1 MEIQMLESSHE
12 ICKLIMRVF
21 IQLVDEENRTRILS
35 NIIDDFEEMLINIPR
50 EERGASH
57 LKIPPQLR
65 RYLPRPTFL
74 LLHWTYIITICMVSS
89 VIFWHFST
97 PRGHVSYIDSLFLIV
112 AATTQAGMSTINLS
126 DLNTFQQCML
136 FFHIILGN
144 PIVISAF
151 VVHVRKRAFHTRF
164 KKAAVEKE
172 KTRHTTPGEQPSRGC
187 IRDRPFTA
195 LRMTDSSH
203 NYRLRIDPSLTT
215 RQFERRGTVD
225 RNAQFHSLSSEEREH
240 LRCVEY
246 QAVRLLS
253 YVVPMYL
260 IAWQLFGCIAL
271 GIYVAYR
278 QPGPAI
284 NYDVRPW
291 WAGVFYAV
299 AGFSNVGMSLLDSSV
314 IPFQR
319 SVFFL
324 LITGI
329 LVLAG
334 NTAYPVILRTILW
347 LALRLMP
354 DNDQYT
360 SWRETID
367 FILKYPR
374 RVYTN
379 LFPAAQTWWLFFI
392 LIMFNAIDWTG
403 FEVLNRHNQIITTIP
418 LGYRLLDGL
427 FQSLSV
433 RSSGFAVVPIGSM
446 VVGVQAL
453 YIMMMYISAFPVVI
467 TMRNSNVYEER
478 SLGIY
483 AQDLKEGQREI
494 DFHDPNAIRKT
505 RMYFVRTQIQ
515 RQLGHDLWFVI
526 ACMILVVWIETDSY
540 EKDPVNYSIF
550 NIIFEVVSAYGCVG
564 LSIGLPKK
572 DYSFCGEW
580 HTSGKLILCALML
593 RGRHRGLPV
602 AIDKAIQL
610 PGERQNLIEEEDHEI
625 REARTRQASRVGV

>member
-1 MEIQMLESSHE
+1 
-12 ICKLIMRVF
+12 
-21 IQLVDEENRTRILS
+21 
-35 NIIDDFEEMLINIPR
+35 
-50 EERGASH
+50 
-57 LKIPPQLR
+57 
-65 RYLPRPTFL
+65 
-74 LLHWTYIITICMVSS
+74 
-89 VIFWHFST
+89 
-97 PRGHVSYIDSLFLIV
+97 
-112 AATTQAGMSTINLS
+112 
-126 DLNTFQQCML
+126 
-136 FFHIILGN
+136 
-144 PIVISAF
+144 
-151 VVHVRKRAFHTRF
+151 
-164 KKAAVEKE
+164 
-172 KTRHTTPGEQPSRGC
+172 
-187 IRDRPFTA
+187 
-195 LRMTDSSH
+195 
-203 NYRLRIDPSLTT
+203 
-215 RQFERRGTVD
+215 
-225 RNAQFHSLSSEEREH
+225 
-240 LRCVEY
+240 
-246 QAVRLLS
+246 
-253 YVVPMYL
+253 
-260 IAWQLFGCIAL
+260 
-271 GIYVAYR
+271 
-278 QPGPAI
+278 
-284 NYDVRPW
+284 
-291 WAGVFYAV
+291 
-299 AGFSNVGMSLLDSSV
+299 
-314 IPFQR
+314 
-319 SVFFL
+319 
-324 LITGI
+324 
-329 LVLAG
+329 
-334 NTAYPVILRTILW
+334 
-347 LALRLMP
+347 MP
-354 DNDQYT
+354 DKDQYT

-483 AQDLKEGQREI
+483 AQDLEEGQREI

>member
-1 MEIQMLESSHE
+1 
-12 ICKLIMRVF
+12 
-21 IQLVDEENRTRILS
+21 
-35 NIIDDFEEMLINIPR
+35 
-50 EERGASH
+50 
-57 LKIPPQLR
+57 
-65 RYLPRPTFL
+65 
-74 LLHWTYIITICMVSS
+74 
-89 VIFWHFST
+89 
-97 PRGHVSYIDSLFLIV
+97 
-112 AATTQAGMSTINLS
+112 
-126 DLNTFQQCML
+126 
-136 FFHIILGN
+136 
-144 PIVISAF
+144 
-151 VVHVRKRAFHTRF
+151 
-164 KKAAVEKE
+164 
-172 KTRHTTPGEQPSRGC
+172 
-187 IRDRPFTA
+187 
-195 LRMTDSSH
+195 
-203 NYRLRIDPSLTT
+203 
-215 RQFERRGTVD
+215 
-225 RNAQFHSLSSEEREH
+225 
-240 LRCVEY
+240 
-246 QAVRLLS
+246 
-253 YVVPMYL
+253 
-260 IAWQLFGCIAL
+260 
-271 GIYVAYR
+271 
-278 QPGPAI
+278 
-284 NYDVRPW
+284 
-291 WAGVFYAV
+291 
-299 AGFSNVGMSLLDSSV
+299 
-314 IPFQR
+314 
-319 SVFFL
+319 
-324 LITGI
+324 
-329 LVLAG
+329 
-334 NTAYPVILRTILW
+334 
-347 LALRLMP
+347 MP
-354 DNDQYT
+354 DNDEYT

-467 TMRNSNVYEER
+467 TMRNSNIYEER